1 MVDPLNRRNLLLS
14 AAALGVAGCSTSE
27 VRKNSPFWS
36 TVTNNRPQT
45 ADADVRAYAASL
57 AYSSMLFWFD
67 GQSRSLIVLARED
80 ADQRLTWITAEQ
92 QAITTFGPFIVK
104 AKGTEVELR
113 DTEFGDGWSQ
123 DVRDLV
129 GKTLTRQTLVAHRD
143 REATA
148 TLQSRFRDAGLHTV
162 KVLGETRQLRRIDE
176 SVIAD
181 NRVRILNSYWI
192 DLASGDWQKGR
203 QQVIPMLP
211 PVNTIIMP
219 RPATASTASG

>member
-1 MVDPLNRRNLLLS
+1 MVDPLNRRNFLVS
-14 AAALGVAGCSTSE
+14 AAALGIAGCSTSE
-27 VRKNSPFWS
+27 LRKNSPFWS

-45 ADADVRAYAASL
+45 VDADIRAYAASL

-67 GQSRSLIVLARED
+67 GQSRSLIVLSRED

-113 DTEFGDGWSQ
+113 DTIFGDGWSK
-123 DVRDLV
+123 DVTQLV
-129 GKTLTRQTLVAHRD
+129 GKTLTRQTLIAHRNS
-143 REATA
+143 EATA
-148 TLQSRFRDAGLHTV
+148 TLRSSFRDAGLV
-162 KVLGETRQLRRIDE
+162 SIKVLGETRQMRRIDE

-181 NRVRILNSYWI
+181 TRVRILNSYWV
-192 DLASGDWQKGR
+192 DPQSGEWQKGR

-211 PVNTIIMP
+211 PVNTVIMP
-219 RPATASTASG
+219 PPAT